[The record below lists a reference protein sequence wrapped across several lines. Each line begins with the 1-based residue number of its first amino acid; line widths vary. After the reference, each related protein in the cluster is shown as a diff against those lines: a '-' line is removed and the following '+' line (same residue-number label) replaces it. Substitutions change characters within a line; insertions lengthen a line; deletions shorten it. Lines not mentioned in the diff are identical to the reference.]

1 MFFLTIE
8 FFAFFFLVLLLNWLL
23 KKWPLVWRL
32 FLLLVSYYF
41 YWLWDFR
48 FLGILVVVSIFN
60 YILGLLI
67 ERNFWHSRRFIL
79 ICGVIANVA
88 VLGFFKYYDFFRV
101 SMETFLPKLGFSTN
115 LPFLEIILPVGISF
129 YIFRNIS
136 YLADVAWGKIKAEKS
151 VIDYSL
157 FVAFFPQLLAG
168 PITRAGDFLSQLKNG
183 GNRVITDFYDNITLI
198 ILGLFKKLVL
208 SSFLV
213 LNLTDDVFAVPQNHS
228 AEAIFLAI
236 LAYTLVIYFD
246 FSGYSD
252 MAIGYSGLLGFK
264 LPANFN
270 TPYLAT
276 SLKDFWKRWH
286 ISLSS
291 WIKDYIYIPLGGNRK
306 GAFRK
311 NFNLIFAMTISG
323 LWHGSAG
330 HYIFWGFW
338 HGVGSAFEHLFSD
351 KSKMPMTQLN
361 NAKTSSQ
368 IKEKLKKVFGWL
380 ATFIFVAVGW
390 VFFRAPSFQGAL
402 AMLGGLFKPS
412 NVVEAIPLL
421 VILVTVGGLLFLFL
435 EKPASTGFNRLQAR
449 LPFAL
454 WLVIIVIIF
463 ISLFNLSPQ
472 TVPPFIYFSF

>member
-1 MFFLTIE
+1 MLFLTIE
-8 FFAFFFLVLLLNWLL
+8 FFGFFFLVLLLNWLL
-23 KKWPLVWRL
+23 KKWPLAWRL

-48 FLGILVVVSIFN
+48 FLGILVVVSVFN
-60 YILGLLI
+60 YILGVLI
-67 ERNFWHSRRFIL
+67 EKDFWETKRFIL
-79 ICGVIANVA
+79 IGGVIANVA
-88 VLGFFKYYDFFRV
+88 TLGFFKYYDFFRV
-101 SMETFLPKLGFSTN
+101 SMETFLPKLGLTTS

-129 YIFRNIS
+129 YIFRNIA

-151 VIDYSL
+151 VLDYCL

-168 PITRAGDFLSQLKNG
+168 PITRAGDFLIQLKNG
-183 GNRVITDFYDNITLI
+183 GNRGITDFYGNITLI

-228 AEAIFLAI
+228 PEAIFLAI

-270 TPYLAT
+270 APYLAT
-276 SLKDFWKRWH
+276 NLKDFWKRWH

-306 GAFRK
+306 GLWRK
-311 NFNLIFAMTISG
+311 NFNLILAMTLSG

-338 HGVGSAFEHLFSD
+338 HGVGSAFGHLFGD
-351 KSKMPMTQLN
+351 RPKALVTQLN

-368 IKEKLKKVFGWL
+368 IEEKLKKVFGWL
-380 ATFIFVAVGW
+380 FTFTFVAVGW
-390 VFFRAPSFQGAL
+390 VFFRAQSFQGAL
-402 AMLGGLFKPS
+402 AMLGGLFKP
-412 NVVEAIPLL
+412 NQVVEIIPLL
-421 VILVTVGGLLFLFL
+421 VILATLGGFIFLFL
-435 EKPASTGFNRLQAR
+435 EKPVSLGFNMLQAR

-454 WLVIIVIIF
+454 WLAIIVIIF
-463 ISLFNLSPQ
+463 VSLFNLSSQ